1 MERKD
6 FIKQIYKG
14 LLPFITVLFYS
25 FSAYADCAGNALSIF
40 PSGSTIK
47 QNSIFVLEGYAHSQ
61 KVILGLN
68 KEYPV
73 YLKCRNQKINLII
86 IEINVGQFSLT
97 QAVLKPETE
106 LEAGLE
112 YSMYIDH
119 LPEYEQ
125 FNKYNA
131 TTDKYEP
138 VIYKVTADRDTDKPH
153 LATNPIEI
161 DKTLVYYGCGPSIH
175 VVFSNPA
182 KDNSDIIVQTTVK
195 DLKTRK
201 ETTYYIQ
208 PDGDKIKVGHG
219 MCSGAFDF
227 DDDSQNFE
235 VEFSF
240 MDASG
245 NLTPWT
251 GERIQFTKPKVQTKY
266 DEE

>member
-1 MERKD
+1 MEIKD
-6 FIKQIYKG
+6 FMKQIYKG

-25 FSAYADCAGNALSIF
+25 VSAYADCAGNALSIF

-47 QNSIFVLEGYAHSQ
+47 QNSIFVLEGYEHSQ

-73 YLKCRNQKINLII
+73 YLKSGNQKIKLII
-86 IEINVGQFSLT
+86 TELNVGQFRLT

-106 LEAGLE
+106 LEVGLE
-112 YSMYIDH
+112 YRMYIDH
-119 LPEYEQ
+119 LPEYES
-125 FNKYNA
+125 FNKYNT

-138 VIYKVTADRDTDKPH
+138 VIYKVAADRDTEKPQ
-153 LATNPIEI
+153 LTTNPIEI
-161 DKTLVYYGCGPSIH
+161 DKSLVYYGCGPSIH

-182 KDNSDIIVQTTVK
+182 KDNSEIIVQTTVK

-201 ETTYYIQ
+201 ETTYYIR

-251 GERIQFTKPKVQTKY
+251 GERIKFTKPKVQTKY